1 MLSKRLYNLW
11 RAVVGSGVSE
21 LEAHHAE
28 AMLDFE
34 REELQRKLAQYNRG
48 LAGHAGL
55 CEKLKADLSR
65 LEREQQQLEPKLQA
79 RLTAGDRADAGNHAL
94 RLQRIAEEH
103 AHHAAQLAEAEAL
116 YRELSRSREVAL
128 RAARDKIEALKR
140 SIGELRVQEA
150 LADLSE
156 LAAGMQGSLG
166 LSDGTLERI
175 QQRVQ
180 DKRNLA
186 AGRVRVARECFE
198 TEYRETREAEQRALA
213 DAALAAYETRG
224 AVAAT
229 K

>member
-1 MLSKRLYNLW
+1 MLSKRVFNLW

-34 REELQRKLAQYNRG
+34 REELQRKLAEYNRG

-55 CEKLKADLSR
+55 CERLKAELARLS
-65 LEREQQQLEPKLQA
+65 REQQQLEPKLQA
-79 RLTAGDRADAGNHAL
+79 LLAAGDRVRAGDHAL
-94 RLQRIAEEH
+94 RLSRLGEEREH
-103 AHHAAQLAEAEAL
+103 QAAQLAEAEAL
-116 YRELSRSREVAL
+116 YRELLRSRDVAL
-128 RAARDKIEALKR
+128 RAARDKLESLKR

-156 LAAGMQGSLG
+156 LAAGMQGSFG

-175 QQRVQ
+175 QERVR

-186 AGRVRVARECFE
+186 AGRVRVARESGTSE
-198 TEYRETREAEQRALA
+198 DLSVREAEERALA
-213 DAALAAYETRG
+213 DAALAAYEARQ
-224 AVAAT
+224 
-229 K
+229 

>member
-1 MLSKRLYNLW
+1 MLSKRVINLW

-34 REELQRKLAQYNRG
+34 REELQRKLAEYNRG

-55 CEKLKADLSR
+55 CERLKAELARLSR
-65 LEREQQQLEPKLQA
+65 EHQQLEPKLQA
-79 RLTAGDRADAGNHAL
+79 LLAAGDRVRAGDHAL
-94 RLQRIAEEH
+94 RLSRIGEERE
-103 AHHAAQLAEAEAL
+103 HHAAQLAEAEAL
-116 YRELSRSREVAL
+116 YRELLRSRDVAL
-128 RAARDKIEALKR
+128 RAARDKLESLKR

-156 LAAGMQGSLG
+156 LAAGMQGSFG

-175 QQRVQ
+175 QERVR

-186 AGRVRVARECFE
+186 AGRVRVARESGSADDLHV
-198 TEYRETREAEQRALA
+198 REAEERALA
-213 DAALAAYETRG
+213 DAALAAYEARQ
-224 AVAAT
+224 
-229 K
+229 

>member
-11 RAVVGSGVSE
+11 RAVVGSGVGE

-65 LEREQQQLEPKLQA
+65 LQREQQLLEPKLQA
-79 RLTAGDRADAGNHAL
+79 RLTAGDRAGAGNHAL

-103 AHHAAQLAEAEAL
+103 EHHAAQLAEAEAF

-140 SIGELRVQEA
+140 GIGELRVQEA

-156 LAAGMQGSLG
+156 LTAGMQGSLG

-175 QQRVQ
+175 QERVQ

-198 TEYRETREAEQRALA
+198 TEDRETREAEQRALA
-213 DAALAAYETRG
+213 DAALAAYEARG
-224 AVAAT
+224 AVEAT